1 MLEAKFVREPKVG
14 LSGVTTKAIPM
25 EANACSKLSI
35 KYWIIDM
42 NTAWNLFKVNKT
54 VNTFSGIPVFF
65 FLISWKNLLKALQS
79 EVTKIRA

>member
-65 FLISWKNLLKALQS
+65 FFYL
-79 EVTKIRA
+79 EKIYSRHCRVR